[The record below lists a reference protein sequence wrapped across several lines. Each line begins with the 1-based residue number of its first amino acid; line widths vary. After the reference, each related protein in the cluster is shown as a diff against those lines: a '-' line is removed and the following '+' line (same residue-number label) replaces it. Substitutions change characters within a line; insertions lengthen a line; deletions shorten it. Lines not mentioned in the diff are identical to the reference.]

1 MKIIKNNMNN
11 ISICDSLLASEPG
24 KITFKINSEL
34 LKRGITVTDTQV
46 LKAINYAYKNLGLI
60 VEPGGA
66 VALAAILNSKTLLKK
81 KTVVAILSGSNIDPL
96 VLKKAII

>member
-1 MKIIKNNMNN
+1 MNN

-24 KITFKINSEL
+24 KITFKINSAL

-60 VEPGGA
+60 VEHGVA